1 LLGLGLLKFGNPVIL
16 DRLVEP
22 PGEFLEF
29 VVQPWPVAWGYA
41 LLAVVGALGLAVA
54 VQGASAA
61 AASFRGNSAKR
72 QPVGR
77 PSRAGQPAGQGEK
90 LAQGPP
96 GAPGGVRPTHSRRRW
111 LILLPVVWL
120 AWQFVAAATT
130 VNGWLTRVT
139 LVHFVAL
146 VAGFGLAFLALARV
160 QRLGVF
166 WAGLLGGFLL
176 MLWSGF
182 DQHYGGLEAT
192 RRYIYSLP
200 GWENLAPEHLKR
212 IGSDR
217 IFATLLYPNALAG
230 VLLLLSP
237 AMLAVVWLFT
247 SRLPRIVRA
256 VMAGLLAYAS
266 GACLVWSG
274 SKAGWLIALA
284 LGLVGLLQL
293 PFRREFKTLLVVA
306 VVVGGLAG
314 FFVKFSGYF
323 AKGATSV
330 GARLEYWRAGWKT
343 ALSHPLV
350 GAGPGTFSVSYRKL
364 KPPQAEMAQLTHND
378 YLEQACDSGFP
389 GALAYLTFVAGSV
402 AGLYR
407 RCRRDL
413 LQFAVWLGLLG
424 WALQSG
430 LEFGLY
436 IPAVGWTAFWLL
448 GWLWGVNQ
456 FDKPGSPT

>member
-1 LLGLGLLKFGNPVIL
+1 MARQPARPGRVLSALPAAFAALAGAFLGLGLLKFGNPVIL
-16 DRLVEP
+16 DRLVVP
-22 PGEFLEF
+22 PGELLEC
-29 VVQPWPVAWGYA
+29 VIQPWPVTWGYA
-41 LLAVVGALGLAVA
+41 MLALVGTLGLVVA
-54 VQGASAA
+54 LQS
-61 AASFRGNSAKR
+61 K
-72 QPVGR
+72 Q
-77 PSRAGQPAGQGEK
+77 
-90 LAQGPP
+90 LAQGPLGTP
-96 GAPGGVRPTHSRRRW
+96 SGLRDASRRRRW
-111 LILLPVVWL
+111 LIFLPVVWL
-120 AWQFVAAATT
+120 AWQFVAAATS

-139 LVHFVAL
+139 LAHFAAL

-192 RRYIYSLP
+192 RRYIYSQP

-212 IGSDR
+212 IASDR

-230 VLLLLSP
+230 ALLLLSP
-237 AMLAVVWLFT
+237 AMIAAVWLFT
-247 SRLPRIVRA
+247 SRWPRLVRA
-256 VMAGLLAYAS
+256 VLTGLLAYAS
-266 GACLVWSG
+266 GVCLVWSG
-274 SKAGWLIALA
+274 SKAGWLIALVV
-284 LGLVGLLQL
+284 GLVGLLQL
-293 PFRREFKTLLVVA
+293 PFRREFKVLLVVA
-306 VVVGGLAG
+306 VVVAGLAG
-314 FFVKFSGYF
+314 FFVKFSSYF
-323 AKGATSV
+323 AKGAPSA

-389 GALAYLTFVAGSV
+389 GALAYVVFVAGSI

-407 RCRRDL
+407 RCRGEL
-413 LQFAVWLGLLG
+413 LRFAVWLGLLG
-424 WALQSG
+424 WALQSCF
-430 LEFGLY
+430 EFGLY

-448 GWLWGVNQ
+448 GWLWGANQ
-456 FDKPGSPT
+456 FDKPAALT